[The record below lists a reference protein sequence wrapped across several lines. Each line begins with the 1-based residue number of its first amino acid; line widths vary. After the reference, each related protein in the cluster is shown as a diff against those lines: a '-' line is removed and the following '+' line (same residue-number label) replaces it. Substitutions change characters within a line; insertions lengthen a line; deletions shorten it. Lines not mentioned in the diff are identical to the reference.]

1 MGVVLMQQR
10 IPIKV
15 VAGVIALLIVIA
27 GLVVV
32 FLPGEDPAPERTTQD
47 ELKALAVEIAA
58 QIDGDAFAALKP
70 GDETTPEFIA
80 IRDQL
85 AAFRDVNPGVIYVYT
100 MRQAGNATEYVV
112 DADYGSGYAP
122 AIGEVYYPTEEDTA
136 FLAGF
141 AEPSAEPEYYTEE
154 WGNVVATIISGYAPI
169 KDSSGAIVGLV
180 GVDMGSAEVIAGA
193 DSLPKAPTEEELKAL
208 AAEIAGKIDGDA
220 LAALK
225 PGDEATPE
233 FIAIRDRLATFRDE
247 NPGVLYV
254 YTMRQ
259 AGNATE
265 YIVDADYGTGDG
277 VAIGYTYQPTE
288 YDTAFLAGFEEPSAE
303 PYYIG
308 EWGEAIYMATSG
320 YAPIKDANGAVV
332 GLVGVDVGS
341 VITADMLKAL
351 ATDAAAQIDGDALA
365 ALKPGD
371 ETTPEFTAIRDR
383 LATFRDENPGVLY
396 VYTMRK
402 VNDTVEYVVDAD
414 YTPGDT
420 PAIGSIYQP
429 TEDDSGLLAGFVGPS
444 AESEL
449 STEEWD
455 NTTAT
460 IISGYAPVKD
470 SAGTI
475 VGIVGV
481 DMGSSVAH

>member
-1 MGVVLMQQR
+1 MQQR

-259 AGNATE
+259 AGTPPSTSWTRITGQVTE
-265 YIVDADYGTGDG
+265 
-277 VAIGYTYQPTE
+277 
-288 YDTAFLAGFEEPSAE
+288 S
-303 PYYIG
+303 
-308 EWGEAIYMATSG
+308 
-320 YAPIKDANGAVV
+320 
-332 GLVGVDVGS
+332 
-341 VITADMLKAL
+341 
-351 ATDAAAQIDGDALA
+351 
-365 ALKPGD
+365 
-371 ETTPEFTAIRDR
+371 R
-383 LATFRDENPGVLY
+383 
-396 VYTMRK
+396 
-402 VNDTVEYVVDAD
+402 
-414 YTPGDT
+414 
-420 PAIGSIYQP
+420 
-429 TEDDSGLLAGFVGPS
+429 
-444 AESEL
+444 
-449 STEEWD
+449 
-455 NTTAT
+455 
-460 IISGYAPVKD
+460 
-470 SAGTI
+470 
-475 VGIVGV
+475 
-481 DMGSSVAH
+481 

>member
-1 MGVVLMQQR
+1 MQQR

-100 MRQAGNATEYVV
+100 MRQAGNATEY
-112 DADYGSGYAP
+112 
-122 AIGEVYYPTEEDTA
+122 
-136 FLAGF
+136 
-141 AEPSAEPEYYTEE
+141 
-154 WGNVVATIISGYAPI
+154 
-169 KDSSGAIVGLV
+169 
-180 GVDMGSAEVIAGA
+180 
-193 DSLPKAPTEEELKAL
+193 
-208 AAEIAGKIDGDA
+208 
-220 LAALK
+220 
-225 PGDEATPE
+225 
-233 FIAIRDRLATFRDE
+233 
-247 NPGVLYV
+247 
-254 YTMRQ
+254 
-259 AGNATE
+259 
-265 YIVDADYGTGDG
+265 IVDADYGTGDG

-320 YAPIKDANGAVV
+320 YAPIKGADGAVV